1 MNLAL
6 SALLAAATTAAA
18 QDPAPKLAFTEVAA
32 AAGIDVTNMSGEPDK
47 PRILDALGCGLAW
60 FDYDGDGWLDLFVPN
75 GATLATVRGAGD
87 PVPSDR
93 LFRNR
98 GDGTFED
105 VGMKAGIGDR
115 AWGSGAAA
123 GDFDNDGD
131 RDLYVCNL
139 GRNRLWRNEGDGTF
153 VDIAEAAGVGCDGI
167 TPGAAW
173 GDIDLDGDLDL
184 YVSAYI
190 AFDFA
195 RPSAPFAKTMRGMKV
210 MSGPR
215 GLRGAADRLFR
226 NEGSGRFVDATVA
239 LGLDPAEEAK
249 GFTIQIVDLDLD
261 DRPDIFVANDMTP
274 SHHLAQLEDG
284 KFESIGETSGL
295 AYDRY
300 GAELACM
307 GVAISDQ
314 NDDLIPDLFITTFAH
329 EKNEMFWSLPDCY
342 WDEDSD
348 MFAEPAGP
356 PLIGWGAG
364 FFDFDR
370 DGDEDLAVFNGHVQ
384 PQVDGEKDGEH
395 AYAQRPL
402 LYRCDGRRRFTDVAV
417 DAGDD
422 FFRPR
427 CARGAAFADYDED
440 GDVDI
445 ALSVIDGKLELLRN
459 DTAASGHW
467 LRVAVQGS
475 RCNRDGYGARVTIE
489 AGSRR
494 ATRWVLGQGSYVS
507 QNDARAHFGLGAATR
522 VDRVTVR
529 WPGGIEE
536 VLPGP
541 FECDKTLLVREGAG
555 VVAEARRG
563 APVLFPVVSER
574 R

>member
-1 MNLAL
+1 MDAE
-6 SALLAAATTAAA
+6 T
-18 QDPAPKLAFTEVAA
+18 PA
-32 AAGIDVTNMSGEPDK
+32 AAGTPKPSRRRSIMRRILIIIGIVLVAVIAKPAWFLWNISKTDIADRPALPAGMIDDASALNATAIHEIWPVPKDAAEAERQLTELLARAKDERLKVSIAGARHSMGGHSIAPGGIVIDMRPFRGLELDQTTGILTAGSGAIWHDVLAYLDPLGRSVQVMQSNDSFTVGGSISVNCHGWQCGRPPIASTVESFRLMQADGSIVVCS
-47 PRILDALGCGLAW
+47 RDENSELFSLVLGGYGLFGIILDARLKVTNNVR
-60 FDYDGDGWLDLFVPN
+60 YRVIRHVVP
-75 GATLATVRGAGD
+75 A
-87 PVPSDR
+87 
-93 LFRNR
+93 
-98 GDGTFED
+98 
-105 VGMKAGIGDR
+105 
-115 AWGSGAAA
+115 
-123 GDFDNDGD
+123 
-131 RDLYVCNL
+131 
-139 GRNRLWRNEGDGTF
+139 
-153 VDIAEAAGVGCDGI
+153 AEA
-167 TPGAAW
+167 
-173 GDIDLDGDLDL
+173 
-184 YVSAYI
+184 
-190 AFDFA
+190 
-195 RPSAPFAKTMRGMKV
+195 
-210 MSGPR
+210 
-215 GLRGAADRLFR
+215 
-226 NEGSGRFVDATVA
+226 
-239 LGLDPAEEAK
+239 
-249 GFTIQIVDLDLD
+249 
-261 DRPDIFVANDMTP
+261 MT
-274 SHHLAQLEDG
+274 
-284 KFESIGETSGL
+284 T
-295 AYDRY
+295 Y
-300 GAELACM
+300 
-307 GVAISDQ
+307 
-314 NDDLIPDLFITTFAH
+314 
-329 EKNEMFWSLPDCY
+329 PDCY

-402 LYRCDGRRRFTDVAV
+402 LYRCDGRRQFAEVAG

-459 DTAASGHW
+459 DTKASGHW

-489 AGSRR
+489 AGGRR

-522 VDRVTVR
+522 VDRVVVR

-536 VLPGP
+536 VAPGP
-541 FECDKTLLVREGAG
+541 FECDKTLLVREGEG
-555 VVAEARRG
+555 VVGEAPRG
-563 APVLFPVVSER
+563 APVLFKAVSER